1 MFGKL
6 VNYEVKGQIISFEYE
21 KMTTRI
27 EVISDEIINVFAGL
41 REDEHCSK
49 AIEGE
54 KVKKV
59 SLVVNDYYK
68 EKGYVEIVTDKVLC
82 RVGDEFFVDFYEKD
96 GTPVCLEYRGKRNS
110 GSEISEEVKALLAAE
125 GHAVNDGSVDYA
137 VQAVNV
143 LAKRI
148 VFMVWVIKPAS

>member
-41 REDEHCSK
+41 REDEHRSK

-110 GSEISEEVKALLAAE
+110 GRLIHPETSEQIEKLLRILAE
-125 GHAVNDGSVDYA
+125 KGEDYTFA
-137 VQAVNV
+137 Y
-143 LAKRI
+143 
-148 VFMVWVIKPAS
+148 IKSSMRKGGKNG